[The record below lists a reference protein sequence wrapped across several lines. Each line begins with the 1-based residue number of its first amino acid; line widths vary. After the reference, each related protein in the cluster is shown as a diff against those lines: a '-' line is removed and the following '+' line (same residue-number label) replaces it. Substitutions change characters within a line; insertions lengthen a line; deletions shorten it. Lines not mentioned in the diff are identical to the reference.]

1 VSDAGAED
9 VSFVTADDVR
19 RLNAELDARLVGLA
33 GEIRPDELHVDPQNG
48 EWTLAENLGHIAE
61 FPRFFAPQLEAQLH
75 EERPRVGRTHEH
87 AARLAAVEHAHDRDL
102 DELRADLAA
111 SLDAFAAALVELRD
125 DDLERVA
132 ENGKYGP
139 ESLAVF
145 LDRYVISHK
154 AAHVRQ
160 LRETIDAVRAVTR

>member
-19 RLNAELDARLVGLA
+19 RLNAELDARLVRLA

-75 EERPRVGRTHEH
+75 
-87 AARLAAVEHAHDRDL
+87 